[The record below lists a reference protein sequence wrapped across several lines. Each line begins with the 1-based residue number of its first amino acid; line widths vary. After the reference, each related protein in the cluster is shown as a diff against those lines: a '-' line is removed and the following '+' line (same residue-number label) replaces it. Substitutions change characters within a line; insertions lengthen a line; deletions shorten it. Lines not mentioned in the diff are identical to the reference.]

1 MVELA
6 WKSKVRCLDS
16 GLKVVRVWEKVQS
29 ADGNL
34 FYSCRK
40 RVQCSI
46 LSILVSLLGFGG

>member
-1 MVELA
+1 MVELT

-34 FYSCRK
+34 FYSFRK